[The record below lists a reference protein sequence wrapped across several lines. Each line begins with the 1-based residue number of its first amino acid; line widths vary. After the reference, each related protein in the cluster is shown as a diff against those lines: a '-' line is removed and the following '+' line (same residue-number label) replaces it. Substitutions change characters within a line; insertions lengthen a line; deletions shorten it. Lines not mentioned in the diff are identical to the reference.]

1 MILYL
6 NRRTP
11 LTLPFSSQGSRLGL
25 LMEKAREALLCN
37 IQDHLAMTTV
47 VLIRRGQPYSRMF
60 KYAIGNLAVWEW
72 GQSGMGAVWEWE
84 QSGMET
90 IWNGD
95 NLEWGQSRPVDA
107 QVIELPKLPV

>member
-1 MILYL
+1 
-6 NRRTP
+6 
-11 LTLPFSSQGSRLGL
+11 
-25 LMEKAREALLCN
+25 MEKAREALLCN

-47 VLIRRGQPYSRMF
+47 VLIRRGQPCFTSSGFTRSLMF